1 MTRKI
6 LITGAA
12 GRIGSFLTNQW
23 KDKYDLVLT
32 DLRQPQ
38 ETFGLPFTQANL
50 TEFETML
57 QLCQGVDSVVHLG
70 ADPSMEAP
78 WQSLLPNNIIGL
90 YNVFEAAAQ
99 AKARRVVF
107 ASSVNAVFGYPADVQ
122 ITTQM
127 PVNPINLYGATKCW
141 GEAVARVYAH
151 NKKFSAICLRFGAV
165 SYRPGVDPA
174 YEERYR
180 LDHPYLDIVL
190 TMEDLTKLVTA
201 SIEAPDDLWFGVYHG
216 SSNNRWKRMDISDAR
231 QEIGYAPE
239 DDAFAFAAQA
249 RAEREH
255 ARAEQLAAKLRAL
268 GIEEEATQ

>member
-23 KDKYDLVLT
+23 KEKYELILT
-32 DLRQPQ
+32 DLRQPH
-38 ETFGLPFTQANL
+38 ESFGLPFTQANL
-50 TEFETML
+50 TEFDKIL
-57 QLCQGVDSVVHLG
+57 ALCQGVDTVVHLG

-78 WQSLLPNNIIGL
+78 WESLLPNNIIGL

-99 AKARRVVF
+99 AKVRRVVF
-107 ASSVNAVFGYPADVQ
+107 ASSVNAVFGYPTDVQ

-127 PVNPINLYGATKCW
+127 PVYPINMYGATKCW
-141 GEAVARVYAH
+141 GEAVARVYSH

-165 SYRPGVDPA
+165 SYRPGVHPA
-174 YEERYR
+174 YDERYR

-231 QEIGYAPE
+231 AEIGYAPE
-239 DDAFAFAAQA
+239 DDAFAFAAQ
-249 RAEREH
+249 EEH
-255 ARAEQLAAKLRAL
+255 LRAEQLAAKLRAL
-268 GIEEEATQ
+268 GIE